1 MADNR
6 YRGSGRRDDWRERE
20 GSIFS
25 DDDDDRWR
33 RGSGRWT
40 ADRDDDDRG
49 FFDRAGDE
57 VRSWFGDEEA
67 ERRRERDMMRDD
79 ARSAFE
85 DRDFGRGR
93 FEGRNP
99 YGFGGFGG
107 EPGWARE
114 QGAYGRRER
123 GAFFGGRS
131 PDDENYRR
139 WRDQQIRQLDE
150 EYDQYCRERQHQF
163 AQDFDSW
170 RSSRLTQGGPSA
182 AGTGTDAGADS
193 TIRQDTRSGS
203 GAAATGGSVG
213 AAAGETSSPS
223 GGRGGRS
230 RA

>member
-6 YRGSGRRDDWRERE
+6 DRGSGRRDDWRERE
-20 GSIFS
+20 SSIFS

-40 ADRDDDDRG
+40 ADRGDDDRG
-49 FFDRAGDE
+49 FFERAGDE

-79 ARSAFE
+79 AHAAFGE
-85 DRDFGRGR
+85 RDFGRGR
-93 FEGRNP
+93 FEGRSP
-99 YGFGGFGG
+99 YGFGG
-107 EPGWARE
+107 EPGW
-114 QGAYGRRER
+114 RRER

-131 PDDENYRR
+131 PDDDNDRR
-139 WRDQQIRQLDE
+139 WRDQQIRQLDD
-150 EYDQYCRERQHQF
+150 EYDEYCRERQQQF

-182 AGTGTDAGADS
+182 GTETGTGP
-193 TIRQDTRSGS
+193 TIRQDTRSGTR
-203 GAAATGGSVG
+203 AAATGSTVG
-213 AAAGETSSPS
+213 AAAGEPGSSS